1 MENKRNYKIVASDL
15 DGTLLNKKQAVSE
28 ENFCAISEMK
38 RLGVEFVPTTGRAMN
53 EIDLS
58 LINSPD
64 IRYIITSNGA
74 VAFDKNI
81 GKPIL
86 TRYISKNAVSL
97 IFEAIRPYNAFL
109 LVHAGGKTYFDKN
122 KYDPEFMNI
131 CGVGEYYGYIIGEY
145 AEAVEDFE
153 SYLLSSNEVELM
165 CLFFELDEGI
175 RFCNQTVENCGTLS
189 APPPPWWG
197 SQVPGPLPPSPPGIL
212 NLGGGRAI
220 SITDR
225 KSKAGELKS
234 LPRVTCLVR
243 DGAGLTLR
251 CVPHFGHF
259 SRQPLV
265 TADRQEDQLGDRV
278 PLREPSTHRVPTPR
292 STR

>member
-1 MENKRNYKIVASDL
+1 MENKKNYKIVASDL

-28 ENFCAISEMK
+28 ENFCAISKMK

-122 KYDPEFMNI
+122 KYNPEFMNI
-131 CGVGEYYGYIIGEY
+131 CGVGEYYGHIIGKY
-145 AEAVEDFE
+145 AEAVENFE
-153 SYLLSSNEVELM
+153 SFLLSSNEVELM

-189 APPPPWWG
+189 AA
-197 SQVPGPLPPSPPGIL
+197 SPRINYLEIYSSDAGKGNTL
-212 NLGGGRAI
+212 VALAEKLGVDIADVIAVGDSDNDFTMI
-220 SITDR
+220 
-225 KSKAGELKS
+225 EQ
-234 LPRVTCLVR
+234 
-243 DGAGLTLR
+243 AGLGLAVANA
-251 CVPHFGHF
+251 CDALKEI
-259 SRQPLV
+259 S
-265 TADRQEDQLGDRV
+265 DQTICDNSEHIAKYVL
-278 PLREPSTHRVPTPR
+278 ENFII
-292 STR
+292 